1 LSAANQ
7 DLLVKIK
14 KMKNEHPSWG
24 YRRVWAYLKFRKNI
38 NVNKKRIHRIMK
50 LENLLVPPNLKLK
63 SKRTPT
69 RSKPRTIEPNS
80 IWGTDMTKILIP
92 NSGWVYL
99 HVLIDWGSKKIIGHS
114 LESTSRT
121 DDWLSALH
129 MGINNQFPNG
139 IKEANPY
146 LQLVS
151 DNGCQPTS
159 KRFISECKSLGIQQ
173 IFTSYNNPKGNADTE
188 RVIRTIKED
197 LVWPREW
204 KDIYELKEELTKWIQ
219 NYNEDFPHSSLGYMT
234 PYDYEAWFN
243 ASLVA

>member
-1 LSAANQ
+1 MSAANQ

-80 IWGTDMTKILIP
+80 IWGTDMTKILIS

>member
-1 LSAANQ
+1 MSAANQ

>member
-1 LSAANQ
+1 MSAANQ

-197 LVWPREW
+197 LVWPRER
-204 KDIYELKEELTKWIQ
+204 KGIYELKEELTKWIQ

>member
-1 LSAANQ
+1 MSAANQ

-38 NVNKKRIHRIMK
+38 NVNKKRIYRIMK

>member
-1 LSAANQ
+1 MSAANQ

-50 LENLLVPPNLKLK
+50 LENLLVPPNQKLK

-114 LESTSRT
+114 LELIPGSFHS
-121 DDWLSALH
+121 WS
-129 MGINNQFPNG
+129 
-139 IKEANPY
+139 
-146 LQLVS
+146 
-151 DNGCQPTS
+151 
-159 KRFISECKSLGIQQ
+159 FIE
-173 IFTSYNNPKGNADTE
+173 N
-188 RVIRTIKED
+188 
-197 LVWPREW
+197 
-204 KDIYELKEELTKWIQ
+204 
-219 NYNEDFPHSSLGYMT
+219 
-234 PYDYEAWFN
+234 
-243 ASLVA
+243 

>member
-1 LSAANQ
+1 MSAANQ

-24 YRRVWAYLKFRKNI
+24 YRRVWAYLKFRQNI
-38 NVNKKRIHRIMK
+38 EVNKKRINRIMK

-114 LESTSRT
+114 LEATSRT

-139 IKEANPY
+139 IKETNPY

-188 RVIRTIKED
+188 RVIHTIKED
-197 LVWPREW
+197 LVWHREW
-204 KDIYELKEELTKWIQ
+204 
-219 NYNEDFPHSSLGYMT
+219 NEFMS
-234 PYDYEAWFN
+234 
-243 ASLVA
+243 